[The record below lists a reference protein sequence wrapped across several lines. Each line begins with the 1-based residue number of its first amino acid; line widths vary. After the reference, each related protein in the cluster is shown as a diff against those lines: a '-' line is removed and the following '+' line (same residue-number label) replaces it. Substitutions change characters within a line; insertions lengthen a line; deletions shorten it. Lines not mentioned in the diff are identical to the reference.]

1 MVSQIPPSGLLKFPC
16 GHQSETLKKNLVV
29 LIDTH
34 LFLRVSASK
43 VSDLVSVS
51 KDTCRH
57 IVKTGRKISYLKLCK
72 ILHNFVTV
80 LPILRMPI

>member
-1 MVSQIPPSGLLKFPC
+1 MV
-16 GHQSETLKKNLVV
+16 ETY
-29 LIDTH
+29 

-72 ILHNFVTV
+72 IVHNFVTV
-80 LPILRMPI
+80 LQILRMSI